1 MTLSKEQLFAI
12 ISIAEDLHAIS
23 LAAKNGTPL
32 PGTQT
37 AAGRSV
43 EQSIT
48 ELLFLPTLAFNK
60 FETINSK
67 RVPKPGDPQQTIKD
81 VRDEY
86 FANTTKC
93 RGVMDEFG
101 LNPDE
106 TFDYKIAGGT
116 QSLTCAIDT
125 DILDKSGADTAREL
139 LSKLCAMDFMAKP
152 TGAAVYGGPAC
163 KRVLELL
170 AKLGKVIDDRP

>member
-12 ISIAEDLHAIS
+12 ISIAEELHAIS
-23 LAAKNGTPL
+23 LAAKNDTQIPGL
-32 PGTQT
+32 PPT

-67 RVPKPGDPQQTIKD
+67 RVPKPGQPQQTIKD

-86 FANTTKC
+86 FAGTTDC
-93 RGVMDEFG
+93 RALMDEFG
-101 LNPDE
+101 LNPDQQ
-106 TFDYKIAGGT
+106 FNYKTGGL
-116 QSLTCAIDT
+116 LTCAIDT
-125 DILDKSGADTAREL
+125 GILDSKGAGEAREL
-139 LSKLCAMDFMAKP
+139 LGKLCATNFMAKKV
-152 TGAAVYGGPAC
+152 GAAVYGGPAC

-170 AKLGKVIDDRP
+170 ANLGKVIDNRP